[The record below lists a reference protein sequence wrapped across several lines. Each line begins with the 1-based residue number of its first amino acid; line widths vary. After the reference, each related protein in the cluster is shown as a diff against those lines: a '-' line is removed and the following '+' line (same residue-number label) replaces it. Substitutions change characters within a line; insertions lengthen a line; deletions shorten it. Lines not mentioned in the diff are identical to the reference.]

1 MIQNDITI
9 CGCGRIHLV
18 RGKDYQEAIEAGADG
33 QCLRLRGL

>member
-1 MIQNDITI
+1 MIQNDIII

-18 RGKDYQEAIEAGADG
+18 SGKDYQKAVEAGADG

>member
-18 RGKDYQEAIEAGADG
+18 RGKDYQEAIEAGADD